1 MHLRKLDGG
10 FMEKKLKI
18 MMSVFSV
25 GVALTLASCGYTS
38 KTKLP
43 NDIKTIYVE
52 TVLNKIAIEQM
63 YSYQPGLEMDITNS
77 VIRRFHVDG
86 NLKIAKADQADA
98 VLSMDL
104 KSYEQE
110 GVRFNPLENV
120 SEYRLF
126 IVLDVTLKNRETGE
140 IIWKEPNFSGNKE
153 YFVTQVRAQGQRAA
167 TEKAIEDIAKKVVD
181 RVVEDW

>member
-1 MHLRKLDGG
+1 MV
-10 FMEKKLKI
+10 
-18 MMSVFSV
+18 MSVVSI
-25 GVALTLASCGYTS
+25 GMALTLASCGYTS

-43 NDIKTIYVE
+43 HDIKTIYVE
-52 TVLNKIAIEQM
+52 TVLNKISVEQM

-77 VIRRFHVDG
+77 VIRHFQVDG
-86 NLKIAKADQADA
+86 NLKIATADRADA

-104 KSYEQE
+104 KAYEQE

-126 IVLDVTLKNRETGE
+126 IVLDLTLKHRETGE

-153 YFVTQVRAQGQRAA
+153 YFVTQVRSQGQRAA
-167 TEKAIEDIAKKVVD
+167 TEKAIEDVAKKVVD
-181 RVVEDW
+181 RVAEDW